1 MQWLIN
7 IITEKVLD
15 HFTGI
20 IVAWSGTIANVPDG
34 WALCDGTNGTPDL
47 ADKFIKSTLTPGT
60 EHDIGGGYTHD
71 HQFTPD
77 PHTHTFAGVP
87 QLQAGTDFPVD
98 IKSENATGTI
108 DAVSHL
114 PPWYKLAYI
123 MKL

>member
-34 WALCDGTNGTPDL
+34 WALCDGTNGTPNL

-71 HQFTPD
+71 HTVTTQS
-77 PHTHTFAGVP
+77 HGHGLAGAP
-87 QLQAGTDFPVD
+87 ALAAGTFIGVLTTTADPPG
-98 IKSENATGTI
+98 ATN
-108 DAVSHL
+108 AVSHL